1 MSGTRGGP
9 ETRTTRVLL
18 MASGINSLTQRI
30 LVDLK
35 DTGYDVTVR
44 AVGDQEQ
51 MQAAFDQARPDLV
64 VAPYLKRA
72 IPESLWSARPF
83 LVVHPGIRGDR
94 GPSSLDWAI
103 HAGED
108 PWGVTVL
115 QANAEFDAG
124 DIWAHREFAMRPVAK
139 SALYRHEVA
148 DAASEAVQEALLR
161 YRQGTFTPA
170 PLDHGCPGIRGRA
183 RRAMKQS
190 DRTVDWSA
198 PTAEI
203 MRNLRCSD
211 SSPGVSDV
219 LAGAQYYLFGAHE
232 DDFLNGPP
240 GTILAQR
247 HGAVCRATGDGAIWI
262 ERLKA
267 AEPGSLKLPAANV
280 LRGHLGHVPK
290 LNMSPGQAVE
300 GRTFQEIRY
309 EEHHQVGFL
318 HFEFYNGAM
327 STSQC
332 RRLQRAYRWAR
343 RRPTKAIVLMG
354 GHDLWSNGIDLTA
367 IEAADDPVLE
377 SWRNINAIDDLVRD
391 IITTESH
398 LTCAAIAGNAGAGGA
413 ILALAADLVCA
424 RDGVVLNPHYQT
436 MHLFGSEYWTYLLPR
451 RVGAR
456 QARELTDR
464 CQPISANTAKSIGLV
479 DTTSAGPLPT
489 FLGAV
494 CQYLETLTGGAD
506 FDRRLRHKHRQRL
519 CHESVKPLQAYRDE
533 ELAQMRHDFAHTDYH
548 QARRRFLHVAP
559 SPVTLGV
566 AKTGHGS
573 QLVSQVAGVPSGQMA
588 CR

>member
-1 MSGTRGGP
+1 M
-9 ETRTTRVLL
+9 RVLL

-35 DTGYDVTVR
+35 DTGYDVTVT
-44 AVGDQEQ
+44 AVADQEQ

-72 IPESLWSARPF
+72 IPESLWSARPC

-103 HAGED
+103 HDGED
-108 PWGVTVL
+108 RWGVTVL

-124 DIWAHREFAMRPVAK
+124 DIWAHREFAMRPASK

-148 DAASEAVQEALLR
+148 DAASAAVQDALLR

-170 PLDHGCPGIRGRA
+170 PLDYGCPDIRGRA
-183 RRAMKQS
+183 RPAMKQS
-190 DRTVDWSA
+190 DRAVDWSA

-203 MRNLRCSD
+203 MRHLRCSD

-219 LAGAQYYLFGAHE
+219 VAGGQYYLFGAHE
-232 DDFLNGPP
+232 DDFLSGPP
-240 GTILAQR
+240 GTVLAQR

-262 ERLKA
+262 ERLKT
-267 AEPGSLKLPAANV
+267 AEPGSLKLPAADA

-290 LNMSPGQAVE
+290 LDMSPDQAVE
-300 GRTFQEIRY
+300 GRTFREIRY
-309 EEHHQVGFL
+309 QEHHQVGYL

-343 RRPTKAIVLMG
+343 RRPTKAIVLTG

-367 IEAADDPVLE
+367 IEAAADPVLE

-398 LTCAAIAGNAGAGGA
+398 LTCAAMAGNAGAGGA
-413 ILALAADLVCA
+413 ILALAADVVCA

-464 CQPISANTAKSIGLV
+464 CQPISANTAKSIGLI
-479 DTTSAGPLPT
+479 DTTFAGPVPV
-489 FLGAV
+489 FHGAV
-494 CQYLETLTGGAD
+494 RQHLETLTGGAD
-506 FDRRLRHKHRQRL
+506 FERRLRDKHQQRL
-519 CHESVKPLQAYRDE
+519 RHESVKPLQAYRDE
-533 ELAQMRHDFAHTDYH
+533 ELAQMRHDFAHSDYH

-559 SPVTLGV
+559 SPATSG
-566 AKTGHGS
+566 AATTGHAS
-573 QLVSQVAGVPSGQMA
+573 QLVSQVAGVPSGQEA

>member
-9 ETRTTRVLL
+9 ETMRVLL

-35 DTGYDVTVR
+35 DAGYDVVVSPV
-44 AVGDQEQ
+44 ADQEQ
-51 MQAAFDQARPDLV
+51 MQAAFDQARPDVV

-72 IPESLWSARPF
+72 IPESLWSARPC
-83 LVVHPGIRGDR
+83 LIVHPGVRGDR

-103 HAGED
+103 HDGED
-108 PWGVTVL
+108 RWGVTVL

-124 DIWAHREFAMRPVAK
+124 DIWAHREFAMRPASK

-148 DAASEAVQEALLR
+148 DAASAAVQDALVR
-161 YRQGTFTPA
+161 CRQGNFTPT
-170 PLDHGCPGIRGRA
+170 PLDYDCPEVRGRA
-183 RRAMKQS
+183 RQAMKQP
-190 DRTVDWSA
+190 DRRVDWSA

-219 LAGAQYYLFGAHE
+219 IAGRQFYLFGAHE

-240 GTILAQR
+240 AAIVGQR
-247 HGAVCRATGDGAIWI
+247 HGAICRATGDGAIWI
-262 ERLKA
+262 ERLKT
-267 AEPGSLKLPAANV
+267 AEPGSLKLPAADA

-290 LNMSPGQAVE
+290 MNISPDQAVE
-300 GRTFQEIRY
+300 GRTFREIRY
-309 EEHHQVGFL
+309 EEHQQIGYL

-343 RRPTKAIVLMG
+343 RLPTKAIVLMG

-367 IEAADDPVLE
+367 IEAAADPALE
-377 SWRNINAIDDLVRD
+377 SWLNINAIDDLVHD

-398 LTCAAIAGNAGAGGA
+398 LTCAAMAGNAGAGGA
-413 ILALAADLVCA
+413 ILALAADVVCA
-424 RDGVVLNPHYQT
+424 RHGVVLNPHYQT

-456 QARELTDR
+456 QARELTDG
-464 CQPISANTAKSIGLV
+464 CQPISTSTAKSIGLI
-479 DTTSAGPLPT
+479 DTTFPGPVPV
-489 FLGAV
+489 FHGAV
-494 CQYLETLTGGAD
+494 RQHLQTLTGGAD
-506 FDRRLRHKHRQRL
+506 LERRLRDKHQQRL
-519 CHESVKPLQAYRDE
+519 HNESVKPLQAYREE

-559 SPVTLGV
+559 SPATSG
-566 AKTGHGS
+566 AAASRHP
-573 QLVSQVAGVPSGQMA
+573 SQVVSG
-588 CR
+588 